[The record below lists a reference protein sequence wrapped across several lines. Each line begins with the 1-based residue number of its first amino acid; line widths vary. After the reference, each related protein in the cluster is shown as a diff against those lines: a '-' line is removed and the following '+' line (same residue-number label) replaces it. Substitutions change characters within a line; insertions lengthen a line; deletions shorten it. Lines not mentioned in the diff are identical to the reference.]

1 MLGPLAPAP
10 QPLGMLLLAVAMAI
24 LAAPVL
30 VANGKGAKAVT
41 APRPWAVL
49 REHPETVFV
58 PLHKAACVAGL
69 DGTRA
74 RSLAQFR
81 WLHFPKCGTS
91 FATTLLHYACPGL
104 PEDAYPHHTNRSY
117 LHSNRYVGQVIQEH
131 QLLKPGRCLPQYGAS
146 LSRNMLGHSP
156 LTDEQ
161 VRRGGFVVA
170 LFRDPRRRSYSSWLT
185 HHSGKRHGSALHP
198 ADPHEYAHLHRGC
211 QARMLLGVEC
221 NSPKLADLP
230 WTPQEGQMTE
240 AVRRIN
246 SQAVFAFV
254 GLTDYWTETVCLFH
268 AMYGGPVTK
277 HELDNVRPGVAR
289 IVGSNVTGTGSTL
302 TNGMQPPVSP
312 SKFRSNLAHGPNR
325 VRFSSIITR
334 TIADPLSKPLHNLLR
349 VQ

>member
-1 MLGPLAPAP
+1 
-10 QPLGMLLLAVAMAI
+10 
-24 LAAPVL
+24 
-30 VANGKGAKAVT
+30 
-41 APRPWAVL
+41 
-49 REHPETVFV
+49 
-58 PLHKAACVAGL
+58 
-69 DGTRA
+69 
-74 RSLAQFR
+74 
-81 WLHFPKCGTS
+81 
-91 FATTLLHYACPGL
+91 
-104 PEDAYPHHTNRSY
+104 
-117 LHSNRYVGQVIQEH
+117 
-131 QLLKPGRCLPQYGAS
+131 
-146 LSRNMLGHSP
+146 
-156 LTDEQ
+156 
-161 VRRGGFVVA
+161 
-170 LFRDPRRRSYSSWLT
+170 
-185 HHSGKRHGSALHP
+185 
-198 ADPHEYAHLHRGC
+198 
-211 QARMLLGVEC
+211 
-221 NSPKLADLP
+221 
-230 WTPQEGQMTE
+230 MTE